1 MPNQVKKYN
10 SDFKLKVVLKYLSE
24 KRTCSQICSEFQVS
38 KSTLHKW
45 VSQFKE
51 NSHLVFNNS
60 DLSSI
65 GSKKKKKEWESKEKE
80 ISNLYSK
87 VGQLT
92 MERDFLKKVLDA

>member
-1 MPNQVKKYN
+1 MTNNIKKYN

-45 VSQFKE
+45 VSQFKS
-51 NSHLVFNNS
+51 NSSLIFNNS

-65 GSKKKKKEWESKEKE
+65 GSKRKKEWDLKEKE
-80 ISNLYSK
+80 ITNLYSK

-92 MERDFLKKVLDA
+92 MERDFLKKVLDT